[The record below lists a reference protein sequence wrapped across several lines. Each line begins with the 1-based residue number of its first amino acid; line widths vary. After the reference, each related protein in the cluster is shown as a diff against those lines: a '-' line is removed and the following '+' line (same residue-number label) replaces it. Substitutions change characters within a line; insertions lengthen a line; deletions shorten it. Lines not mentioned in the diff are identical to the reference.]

1 MLLFPPGDENNTMLV
16 MRSVKNTERVFKNA
30 TALKVASIE
39 AEQPGKIEAILPY
52 IKGMAYKKSFQ
63 ETGNTEDS
71 VWSCGQSMGLIE
83 DIPTCKKLIADIV
96 AEAESIIR
104 NRLPKML
111 TSKL

>member
-1 MLLFPPGDENNTMLV
+1 MLV